1 MFFKTL
7 EIQGFKSFADKTVLN
22 FDTQTTAVVG
32 SNGNGKSNIS
42 DALLWVMGE
51 QGAKTLRGEK
61 MEDVIFHGTV
71 ERKPMGFARVALT
84 IDNKDRT
91 LKLDAD
97 EVVISRKLYR
107 SGESEYMINGQKC
120 RLKDIQELL
129 MGTGL
134 GRDGY
139 SIIGQNR
146 VRDIVN
152 ARPVQRREFFE
163 EAAGVSLSLH
173 QKQSAEKNLA
183 AAEDNITRLRDILS
197 VYEERLPTLQKQS
210 EKAILFTELQAH
222 RKELEISVSV
232 AKLSEQRSAMGK
244 LADELLRNR
253 AECDNFESDISR
265 AQEQIDELSDE
276 KLSANASL
284 EHLRRGKEAAN
295 AEIAALR
302 TEIEVAENDLKH
314 NETRRAEL
322 SEQIKTAEQGSRG
335 FDEQIEQL
343 SALIA
348 KHEETAAALDEQ
360 RTAAQQE
367 LSSLSEKSGEAQ
379 REFSELETQLAE
391 LYRKK
396 TAAAIAVSQAEY
408 TESEVEEQKRVFLL
422 GLSDGETKRREYT
435 EEKEQAEKLLSENAE
450 KLDTQKN
457 RLAGY
462 ARISEGKRRRLDEA
476 KSALDKVNAQLIEKQ
491 QRHKVLSD
499 LEKNM
504 VGYSNAVKAVMTA
517 SEQNRLHG
525 IHGIVAD
532 IISVEQRYVQA
543 IETVL
548 QGTMQNIIVDDGE
561 TATRCINFLKETG
574 AGRATFY
581 PINTMRGRVLSE
593 RGVENEDGVEGV
605 ASELIQCADF
615 YKEIV
620 RNLLGTTV
628 VVDDMS
634 TANRISKKY
643 GYKFR
648 VVTLDGQ
655 LINAGGSYTGGSAA
669 NRNKM
674 LSQKQEI
681 EALYAEITQ
690 LRQEAREKNES
701 FEQYRAEIAKADIEL
716 EGMNDE
722 IRALEAEEIRIRA
735 DIARLDGLIEQL
747 SQQGETARLTLERFD
762 AQIAQ
767 QQSIIAENKQT
778 EEATAALISEH
789 EQKRDSTG
797 SSRRE
802 LDEKLKMLS
811 EQIQS
816 ISMERLAAL
825 KDAEA
830 RRTEIKSVKENRRI
844 ALENSSEFREKLLQL
859 DNSDREI
866 REKIERLKLSVEG
879 GSERINEKD
888 DEIKALL
895 KLVEDCERKISE
907 AHSAISEASG
917 HKEKFSRE
925 VARLEERQ
933 ASMQKDYDSIV
944 DMLYKSYELTVSE
957 ATAQAKPPENLM
969 AAENELDDLKK
980 QISALGTVNT
990 AAIEEYRE
998 ISAVYKEQSEQL
1010 ADVEGSK
1017 RDLERLIVQL
1027 TADIRTRFLASF
1039 NEINEHFKEIFVE
1052 IFGEGAHAELELTD
1066 PDDVLNSG
1074 IEISAAPPGKVI
1086 KNLISLSGGEQTMV
1100 AITIFLAILRHR
1112 PSPFCMM
1119 DEVDAALDDINV
1131 EKYISYLNKFSS
1143 RTQLMVITHRRGTI
1157 EACKVLYGVFMQE
1170 KGVSRLLRR
1179 ELTDDL
1185 DVELS

>member
-84 IDNKDRT
+84 IDNTDRA

-152 ARPVQRREFFE
+152 ARPTQRREFFE

-173 QKQSAEKNLA
+173 RKAGAEKNLA

-197 VYEERLPTLQKQS
+197 MYEERLPTLQKQS
-210 EKAILFTELQAH
+210 EKALLFTELQSH
-222 RKELEISVSV
+222 RRGLEISVSV
-232 AKLSEQRSAMGK
+232 ARLAEQRTAMAKLS
-244 LADELLRNR
+244 DDLLRNR
-253 AECDNFESDISR
+253 GECDNFDSDIRR
-265 AQEQIDELSDE
+265 AQEQIDALSDE

-284 EHLRRGKEAAN
+284 EHLRRLKEAAN
-295 AEIAALR
+295 AEIAELR

-314 NETRRAEL
+314 NETRRSEL

-335 FDEQIEQL
+335 FDEQIRALQEMIAEREQ
-343 SALIA
+343 A
-348 KHEETAAALDEQ
+348 AAALDAQ
-360 RTAAQQE
+360 REAAQGE
-367 LSSLSEKSGEAQ
+367 LDRLSEKSSEADK
-379 REFSELETQLAE
+379 EFSALETGLAD
-391 LYRKK
+391 LYQKK

-408 TESEVEEQKRVFLL
+408 TKNEALEQKRVFLE

-435 EEKEQAEKLLSENAE
+435 EEKTRAEKLLSENTE
-450 KLDTQKN
+450 NIDTQKN

-462 ARISEGKRRRLDEA
+462 LRISEGKRRRMDEA
-476 KSALDKVNAQLIEKQ
+476 KKALDEVNAALIEKQ

-504 VGYSNAVKAVMTA
+504 VGYSNAVKAVITA
-517 SEQNRLHG
+517 SEQGRLKG

-532 IISVEQRYVQA
+532 IVSVEERYVQA

-561 TATRCINFLKETG
+561 TATRCINFLKETN

-581 PINTMRGRVLSE
+581 PLTTMRGKVLSE
-593 RGVENEDGVEGV
+593 RGVENEEGVEGI
-605 ASELIQCADF
+605 ASELVECADA
-615 YKEIV
+615 YVEIV

-628 VVDDMS
+628 VVDDMA
-634 TANRISKKY
+634 TANRIAKKY

-648 VVTLDGQ
+648 IVTLDGQ

-674 LSQKQEI
+674 ISQKQQVEV
-681 EALYAEITQ
+681 LYNEMMK
-690 LRQEAREKNES
+690 LRQSAREKTEV
-701 FEQYRAEIAKADIEL
+701 FEQYRAEIAKSDIEI
-716 EGMNDE
+716 EGMNDA
-722 IRALEAEEIRIRA
+722 IRASEAEDIRIRA
-735 DIARLDGLIEQL
+735 EIARLDSLIEQL

-767 QQSIIAENKQT
+767 QQNIIAENKKT
-778 EEATAALISEH
+778 ETETQALITEREQQREAQGSE
-789 EQKRDSTG
+789 
-797 SSRRE
+797 RRE
-802 LDEKLKMLS
+802 LDDKLKALS
-811 EQIQS
+811 ELLQS
-816 ISMERLAAL
+816 ISMDKLSAQ
-825 KDAEA
+825 KDIETHRAEI
-830 RRTEIKSVKENRRI
+830 RNVESNRR
-844 ALENSSEFREKLLQL
+844 AMLENSSEFRAKMEQL
-859 DNSDREI
+859 YDSDREI
-866 REKIERLKLSVEG
+866 REKIERLKLSIST
-879 GSERINEKD
+879 GSEHINEKN
-888 DEIKALL
+888 DEIERLIKS
-895 KLVEDCERKISE
+895 VETCEQKITESRKTIDE
-907 AHSAISEASG
+907 ANG

-933 ASMQKDYDSIV
+933 AGMQKEYDSIV
-944 DMLYKSYELTVSE
+944 DLLYKSYELTVSE
-957 ATAQAKPPENLM
+957 AAAQAQPLENLL
-969 AAENELDDLKK
+969 AAQNELEDLKK

-990 AAIEEYRE
+990 ASIEEYQQVSE
-998 ISAVYKEQSEQL
+998 IYKEQSAQL
-1010 ADVEGSK
+1010 SDVENSK
-1017 RDLERLIVQL
+1017 RDLERLITQL
-1027 TADIRTRFLASF
+1027 TAEIRTRFLESF

-1052 IFGEGAHAELELTD
+1052 IFGDGAHAELELTD
-1066 PDDVLNSG
+1066 PENVLESG
-1074 IEISAAPPGKVI
+1074 IEINAAPPGKVI

-1185 DVELS
+1185 DVELN